1 MSADDARR
9 RFDDATRTHLLAPL
23 PQGVEVRTCTADE
36 WRRITDP
43 WWALEPRPDL
53 DLAPLYSEVERAR
66 IADLDAL
73 LAPLLEHRVVLYAA
87 GTPVGAYWGRQEDF
101 GRYYMVNTILH
112 PDWRGRGLYS
122 ALLAR
127 VEAAARASGFREM
140 YSRHR
145 ADNNAVLVPKLRA
158 GWVIAAF
165 EVALR
170 YGLLVHLRRYLHDG
184 FARAFG
190 YRIDGG
196 NADALRAAGVKV
208 P

>member
-23 PQGVEVRTCTADE
+23 VDGVEVRSCTADE

-43 WWALEPRPDL
+43 WWALDPRPDL
-53 DLAPLYSEVERAR
+53 DLAPLYGEAEREH

-73 LAPLLEHRVVLYAA
+73 LPAPLEHRVVLHAA
-87 GTPVGAYWGRQEDF
+87 GAPVGAYWGRQEEF
-101 GRYYMVNTILH
+101 GRYYMIDTILH
-112 PDWRGRGLYS
+112 PDWRGRGIYR
-122 ALLAR
+122 ALIAR
-127 VEAAARASGFREM
+127 IEAAARASGFREM

-165 EVALR
+165 EVTLLH
-170 YGLLVHLRRYLHDG
+170 GLVVHLRRYLRDG

-190 YRIDGG
+190 YRVDGSH
-196 NADALRAAGVKV
+196 AAALRGAGVKV